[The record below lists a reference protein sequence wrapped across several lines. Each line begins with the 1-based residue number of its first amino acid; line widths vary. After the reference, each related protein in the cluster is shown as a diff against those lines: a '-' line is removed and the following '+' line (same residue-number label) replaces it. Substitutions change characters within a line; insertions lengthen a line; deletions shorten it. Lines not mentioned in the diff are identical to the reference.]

1 MPAFSSFLRHDIP
14 GGDHVVAAVGAAVV
28 AGVEDIRPW
37 GGGVALAA
45 VAVED
50 QHLGSGLGAE
60 AGGEGLPHLGGGEGV
75 RPGGVDVGEAR
86 DGVAL
91 LGGGDQGP
99 GGDAVVRGGLDG
111 DRGLPDGLGIR
122 DRAGGVRLLRR
133 VPAGTE
139 LRHRLPGGE
148 QQGDSP
154 RVSTAGTLRPSPPE
168 RSPSSQR
175 SRATGSSRPRAW
187 AALLGLPDPAVT
199 LAAHNVAPAR
209 ARAPRRAVQATRS
222 MVPPSLRDKSTRGGS
237 GVCRGNR
244 GGERRKY
251 GRTRRG
257 LRVLP
262 YRSAVGSRGGKQKR
276 SPAIGDGR
284 GRAGGPGSAS
294 GPPARPRRGQAD
306 RKVVQVSLRSTGKR
320 TWMRVPLPSLLWS
333 WILPWW
339 SCTACLT
346 MERPRPVPPE
356 ALEWLLS
363 TR

>member
-1 MPAFSSFLRHDIP
+1 MEDRDAGLLQLLGHGVPH
-14 GGDHVVAAVGAAVV
+14 GDHVVAAVGAAVV

-133 VPAGTE
+133 VPAGAE

-148 QQGDSP
+148 QHG
-154 RVSTAGTLRPSPPE
+154 
-168 RSPSSQR
+168 
-175 SRATGSSRPRAW
+175 
-187 AALLGLPDPAVT
+187 GLPQGQHGGDAEAVPAGQVPQ
-199 LAAHNVAPAR
+199 LPAQQGHRQLPSQGLGGAFGAA
-209 ARAPRRAVQATRS
+209 
-222 MVPPSLRDKSTRGGS
+222 
-237 GVCRGNR
+237 
-244 GGERRKY
+244 
-251 GRTRRG
+251 
-257 LRVLP
+257 
-262 YRSAVGSRGGKQKR
+262 
-276 SPAIGDGR
+276 
-284 GRAGGPGSAS
+284 GPGGDA
-294 GPPARPRRGQAD
+294 GRP
-306 RKVVQVSLRSTGKR
+306 
-320 TWMRVPLPSLLWS
+320 
-333 WILPWW
+333 
-339 SCTACLT
+339 
-346 MERPRPVPPE
+346 
-356 ALEWLLS
+356 
-363 TR
+363 